1 MLQSIKLL
9 FKFTLCC
16 IMFFFNVSYWLLYR
30 QINATGRFSR
40 KDKKAKPQVLIDPK
54 FKISFKHLNF
64 AYVSER
70 IVRDIF
76 SLFVIISK

>member
-1 MLQSIKLL
+1 
-9 FKFTLCC
+9 
-16 IMFFFNVSYWLLYR
+16 MFFFNVSYWLLYR

-64 AYVSER
+64 ANMSHKE
-70 IVRDIF
+70 
-76 SLFVIISK
+76 L